1 MELEDAIA
9 VAEISKWTLHKEYL
23 NAGVPEKTE
32 GLYPVKK
39 KNNENGITFYF
50 SFHDLFTHAPSPP
63 LTQDFLRFHLWP
75 SCASA
80 SPVLK
85 GEAMEETQLV
95 TAQLVSE

>member
-1 MELEDAIA
+1 MREFQKKQKAFIL
-9 VAEISKWTLHKEYL
+9 L
-23 NAGVPEKTE
+23 
-32 GLYPVKK
+32 KK

-63 LTQDFLRFHLWP
+63 LTKDFLRCHLWP

>member
-39 KNNENGITFYF
+39 KK
-50 SFHDLFTHAPSPP
+50 
-63 LTQDFLRFHLWP
+63 Q
-75 SCASA
+75 
-80 SPVLK
+80 
-85 GEAMEETQLV
+85 
-95 TAQLVSE
+95 